1 MIDKIK
7 NLILIIFILILYYLM
22 SYSNN
27 LNYQNEYFTNFKPT
41 ISLCIPCYPPDT
53 RELDKLMESVRK
65 LTVKPEQII
74 VGHSEMT
81 QIDAKKLEEKF
92 NPYQLNVI
100 DESHLHEGHVGAK
113 PEGETHF
120 KVEMKS
126 NKFLGMSRVNMQ
138 KEVYKTLELEMK
150 NKIHALSLKL
160 SS

>member
-1 MIDKIK
+1 MQVR
-7 NLILIIFILILYYLM
+7 LII
-22 SYSNN
+22 
-27 LNYQNEYFTNFKPT
+27 K
-41 ISLCIPCYPPDT
+41 
-53 RELDKLMESVRK
+53 
-65 LTVKPEQII
+65 
-74 VGHSEMT
+74 
-81 QIDAKKLEEKF
+81 KKLEEKF

-126 NKFLGMSRVNMQ
+126 NKFFGMSRVNMQ